1 MKIKISI
8 FILLFSI
15 YLSQNIITSWN
26 YDKVQMYDIQK
37 INKFLTTKLVDICYD
52 LPDTI
57 PKLNNIAVTNLK
69 LINVETN
76 LYDSYFN
83 YNNGLFLL
91 TPNKITLYF
100 NFSFSE
106 STKDY
111 NDNATLE
118 LKIKVLKINVF
129 NDIIS
134 KKVSISTKM
143 SSPSENYNIPGIENK
158 DFLNLLKET
167 IVSGF
172 QKQNILN
179 KAIPEKI
186 DSGLLNYYNN
196 FYSKKKEFKII
207 TSDFFGNF
215 SFSTKNNKFDYFCQ
229 DPLGEYKNNFCYF
242 SGYASKDE
250 DIKDKTKIPLS
261 NERFSHNNDSFII
274 FINKDLIYD
283 ALDYIAKSYFYFY
296 PKIYNNKTNIKQ
308 LSYDF
313 KISSLKKYFNGLQ
326 NFDDN
331 DYFDCNIY
339 IDKITLNETNYRV
352 KFNLGEKNFILNIT
366 SEIVVD
372 MPIIRNIRFNLCL
385 KNSKSSKVEVISY
398 STDTK
403 IEISNIDGLKNVID
417 ESFDFDNIKIC
428 ISEYGIS
435 MRDYFDKI
443 KDIYMKEE
451 GLYLEGNNLYQ

>member
-1 MKIKISI
+1 MS
-8 FILLFSI
+8 
-15 YLSQNIITSWN
+15 
-26 YDKVQMYDIQK
+26 
-37 INKFLTTKLVDICYD
+37 
-52 LPDTI
+52 
-57 PKLNNIAVTNLK
+57 
-69 LINVETN
+69 
-76 LYDSYFN
+76 
-83 YNNGLFLL
+83 
-91 TPNKITLYF
+91 TPT
-100 NFSFSE
+100 
-106 STKDY
+106 D
-111 NDNATLE
+111 
-118 LKIKVLKINVF
+118 
-129 NDIIS
+129 
-134 KKVSISTKM
+134 
-143 SSPSENYNIPGIENK
+143 NYNIPGIENK
-158 DFLNLLKET
+158 DFLKLLKET

-172 QKQNILN
+172 QKQNILSQ
-179 KAIPEKI
+179 AIPEKI
-186 DSGLLNYYNN
+186 NSGLLNYYNN

-242 SGYASKDE
+242 AGYSSKDE

-261 NERFSHNNDSFII
+261 NERFSHNNDSYII

-283 ALDYIAKSYFYFY
+283 ALDYISKSYFYFY

-339 IDKITLNETNYRV
+339 IDKITLNETNFRV

-372 MPIIRNIRFNLCL
+372 IPIIRNIRFNLCL
-385 KNSKSSKVEVISY
+385 KNAKSSKVEVISY
-398 STDTK
+398 STDSK
-403 IEISNIDGLKNVID
+403 IEISNIDGLKNAID

-428 ISEYGIS
+428 VSEYGIS